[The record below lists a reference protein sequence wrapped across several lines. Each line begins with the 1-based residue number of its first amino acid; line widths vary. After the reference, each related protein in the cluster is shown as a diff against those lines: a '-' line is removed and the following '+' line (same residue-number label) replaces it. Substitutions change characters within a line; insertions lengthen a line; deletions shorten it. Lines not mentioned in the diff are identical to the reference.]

1 MMGGGIMN
9 TLWKIIKLIL
19 CIGLWL
25 IMMAI
30 VIPFALVIAL
40 LFGIMNIAGIES
52 ADVTVPLRWI
62 SETATNGSIKEILS

>member
-1 MMGGGIMN
+1 
-9 TLWKIIKLIL
+9 
-19 CIGLWL
+19 
-25 IMMAI
+25 MMAI